1 MSMFIFLLTLGALAG
16 ITSGKSIVEK
26 TDDLFEAVGVNNE
39 PMIGLLSQEISY
51 YLDGKY
57 PGQFNSYIA
66 ASYVKFI
73 EGGGARVVP
82 IW

>member
-1 MSMFIFLLTLGALAG
+1 MWKFLFIIAFCYFANAKVLVQ
-16 ITSGKSIVEK
+16 S
-26 TDDLFEAVGVNNE
+26 TDDLLDAVTINDE
-39 PMIGLLSQEISY
+39 PMIGVLSQEISY

-66 ASYVKFI
+66 ASYVKFV

>member
-1 MSMFIFLLTLGALAG
+1 MLKFFLFVAFFAF
-16 ITSGKSIVEK
+16 TSAKAIVKK
-26 TDDLFEAVGVNNE
+26 TDDLLDAVPINND
-39 PMIGLLSQEISY
+39 PMIGVLSQEISY

-57 PGQFNSYIA
+57 PGQYNSYIA
-66 ASYVKFI
+66 ASYVKFV

>member
-1 MSMFIFLLTLGALAG
+1 MSMFIFTLALCAFAG
-16 ITSGKSIVEK
+16 FTRGKSIVEK
-26 TDDLFEAVGVNNE
+26 TDDLFEAVAVNDE
-39 PMIGLLSQEISY
+39 PMIGVLSQEISY

-57 PGQFNSYIA
+57 PGLYNSYIA
-66 ASYVKFI
+66 ASYVKFV

>member
-1 MSMFIFLLTLGALAG
+1 MSMFIFLLTLGVLAG

-26 TDDLFEAVGVNNE
+26 TDDLLEAVSVNDE
-39 PMIGLLSQEISY
+39 PMIGVLSQEISY

>member
-26 TDDLFEAVGVNNE
+26 TDDLFEAVGVNDQ